1 MRLRLQ
7 VWYAAV
13 LLFVIATFAGA
24 LYVHTR
30 FERMRATDA
39 RLEAAA
45 SYLQATLR
53 GLPPIDERPGF
64 LSLQRAFRAR
74 MAGERGPREQ
84 GRPDRGTPDGPHD
97 RGPASEH
104 QRAENHGPEH
114 HGPPGPGPRPRG
126 PGGDH
131 PAGPPPGDHPDFPD
145 WPPHPGV
152 GPAERLRAAMTLPG
166 SLLDAPD
173 SPQQDWPYFK
183 IWEADGTVLA
193 ESDNLAA
200 PGSSD
205 ERRPDVAQIGS
216 PPGFP
221 PGFRW
226 REPDRREIVV
236 SGPRGSTILVGKPFG
251 RELAEMRRLA
261 WRLFGGG
268 MIVMIVGLAGGWL
281 ISRSITQPIQA
292 IATTASEISARNLA
306 RRIETSG
313 LDKEL
318 VGLATILNE
327 MFERLEGAFERQS
340 RFTSDASH
348 ELRTP
353 LAVLHAHAELALSR
367 PRSAEEY
374 RETLAACLKA
384 AARMGTLVDGLLML
398 ARADAGRLDPQFRR
412 LDWSEVVDDVV
423 DQYRPQAAA
432 AGIELS
438 TDLAGPVPVRGDAA
452 LLARVSSN
460 LLGNALRYTPQG
472 GRIHIALNAQ
482 GSDGA
487 VLAVEDTGCGIAV
500 EDQARVFERFFRA
513 DKARSRS
520 QGGNGLGLA
529 ICKSLV
535 EAHHGRI
542 GFTSVPDQ
550 GTRFEV
556 CLPLDGEANLA
567 GPAPGATVLL
577 ASVPADSAGKVEG

>member
-1 MRLRLQ
+1 MIKSMRVRLQ

-13 LLFVIATFAGA
+13 LLFVITAFASA
-24 LYVHTR
+24 LYLHTR
-30 FERMRATDA
+30 FERMRARDA

-53 GLPPIDERPGF
+53 GLPQMDERPF
-64 LSLQRAFRAR
+64 FSMQRAIRAR
-74 MAGERGPREQ
+74 ISGDRGPRE
-84 GRPDRGTPDGPHD
+84 
-97 RGPASEH
+97 
-104 QRAENHGPEH
+104 
-114 HGPPGPGPRPRG
+114 HGPPEQDSPDHRPPPPHGAGADR
-126 PGGDH
+126 P
-131 PAGPPPGDHPDFPD
+131 GPPPPGEHSHWPDR
-145 WPPHPGV
+145 PPHPGMP
-152 GPAERLRAAMTLPG
+152 PAERLRAAMTLPG
-166 SLLDAPD
+166 SMLDAPD
-173 SPQQDWPYFK
+173 APQQDWPYWK
-183 IWEADGTVLA
+183 IWHTDGTVLA
-193 ESDNLAA
+193 ESDNLA
-200 PGSSD
+200 SSTNAD
-205 ERRPDVAQIGS
+205 ASRPDMPQIGS

-226 REPDRREIVV
+226 REPDRRELVV
-236 SGPRGSTILVGKPFG
+236 SGPRGSTILVGKPCG

-268 MIVMIVGLAGGWL
+268 ILVMVVGLAGGWL

-313 LDKEL
+313 LDQEL
-318 VGLATILNE
+318 IGLATILNE

-412 LDWSEVVDDVV
+412 LDWREVVDDVV
-423 DQYRPQAAA
+423 EQYRPQATA

-438 TDLAGPVPVRGDAA
+438 TDLTEPVPVRGDAA

-472 GRIHIALNAQ
+472 GRVHIALKAK

-500 EDQARVFERFFRA
+500 EDQAHVFERFFRA
-513 DKARSRS
+513 DKARSRA

-542 GFTSVPDQ
+542 GFTSIPEQ

-556 CLPLDGEANLA
+556 CLPLDGEAKNSVALLEPTHAEPSGKA
-567 GPAPGATVLL
+567 GG
-577 ASVPADSAGKVEG
+577 

>member
-13 LLFVIATFAGA
+13 LLFVITAFAGA

-53 GLPPIDERPGF
+53 GLPPMDERPF
-64 LSLQRAFRAR
+64 FSMQRAIRAR
-74 MAGERGPREQ
+74 MSGERGPR
-84 GRPDRGTPDGPHD
+84 D
-97 RGPASEH
+97 
-104 QRAENHGPEH
+104 HGPPEHGPPAHRPSEPGPRH
-114 HGPPGPGPRPRG
+114 HGP
-126 PGGDH
+126 GDDR
-131 PAGPPPGDHPDFPD
+131 PAGPPPGDHPDFPNP
-145 WPPHPGV
+145 PPHPGD

-173 SPQQDWPYFK
+173 SPHHEPYWK
-183 IWEADGTVLA
+183 IWHANGTVLA
-193 ESDNLAA
+193 ESDNLVM
-200 PGSSD
+200 PGD
-205 ERRPDVAQIGS
+205 ERRPNVAQIGS

-251 RELAEMRRLA
+251 RELAEMRHLA

-268 MIVMIVGLAGGWL
+268 LIVMVVGLAGGWL

-318 VGLATILNE
+318 IGLATILNE
-327 MFERLEGAFERQS
+327 MFERLEGSFERQS

-412 LDWSEVVDDVV
+412 LDWREVVDDVV

-438 TDLAGPVPVRGDAA
+438 TDLAEPVPVKGDAA

-460 LLGNALRYTPQG
+460 LLGNALRYTPRG
-472 GRIHIALNAQ
+472 GRIHIALKAK

-487 VLAVEDTGCGIAV
+487 VLAVEDSGCGIAV
-500 EDQARVFERFFRA
+500 EDQARVFQRFFRA

-535 EAHHGRI
+535 EAHHGQI
-542 GFTSVPDQ
+542 GFTSVPEQ

-556 CLPLDGEANLA
+556 CLPLDGEVKHPPALLEPLIAESSGEA
-567 GPAPGATVLL
+567 G
-577 ASVPADSAGKVEG
+577 S